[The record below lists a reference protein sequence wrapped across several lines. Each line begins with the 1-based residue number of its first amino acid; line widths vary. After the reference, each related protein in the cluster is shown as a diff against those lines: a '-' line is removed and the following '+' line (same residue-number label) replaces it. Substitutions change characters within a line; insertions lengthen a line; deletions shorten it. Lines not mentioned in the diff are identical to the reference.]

1 MRLKIE
7 DMVLFAKV
15 AETLNFSHAADELGI
30 PLSTLS
36 RRIALF
42 EKELQIP
49 LFERSTRQVC
59 LTYEGKNILVYCC
72 DIINKKNELEGYIT
86 GSYYKY
92 SGDLTV
98 VASYSTI
105 SFLIRNFIQAFSEKY
120 PDINVIFK
128 TMIDTTDDIGGDIL
142 LTGRLP
148 KNDNLMITRI
158 STVKKRFFA
167 SPAYIAQYGEPLTLQ
182 ELSTHNVLLVK
193 NAFYPELSDYYTQLE
208 MTGTLKKNTN
218 TYSDISHALDIALN
232 GKGILWA
239 PVAMVKRRVKPEALK
254 ILFDEKSIIDVFGY
268 AIYKQRFVQPNK
280 IRCFIDEL
288 KIFVQIFDAGSHR
301 E

>member
-15 AETLNFSHAADELGI
+15 AETLNFSHAADELEI

-59 LTYEGKNILVYCC
+59 LTDEGKDILIYCR
-72 DIINKKNELEGYIT
+72 DIVSKKSELEDYII
-86 GSYYKY
+86 GSYYKA
-92 SGDLTV
+92 SGDLTI

-105 SFLIRNFIQAFSEKY
+105 SFLTRNFIMEFSEKY
-120 PDINVIFK
+120 PDINIIFK
-128 TMIDTTDDIGGDIL
+128 TMIDTVDDIGGDIL
-142 LTGRLP
+142 LTTCVP

-167 SPAYIAQYGEPLTLQ
+167 SPAYIAKYGEPLTLQ
-182 ELSTHNVLLVK
+182 ELSSHNVLLVK
-193 NAFYPELSDYYTQLE
+193 NVFYPELSDYFLQLGI
-208 MTGTLKKNTN
+208 TYSIQKNTI
-218 TYSDISHALDIALN
+218 TYSDVSHALDIALS

-239 PVAMVKRRVKPEALK
+239 PITMVQRRVQPDVLK
-254 ILFDEKSIIDVFGY
+254 ALFDDKSIIDVVGY
-268 AIYKQRFVQPNK
+268 AVYKQRFVQPNK

-288 KIFVQIFDAGSHR
+288 KNFVKCFNAGDK
-301 E
+301 

>member
-15 AETLNFSHAADELGI
+15 AETLNFSHAADELDI

-59 LTYEGKNILVYCC
+59 LTDEGKDILIYCR
-72 DIINKKNELEGYIT
+72 DIVSKKSELEDYIT
-86 GSYYKY
+86 GSYYKP
-92 SGDLTV
+92 SGDLTI

-105 SFLIRNFIQAFSEKY
+105 SFLTRNFILAFSEKH
-120 PDINVIFK
+120 PDINIIFK
-128 TMIDTTDDIGGDIL
+128 TIIDSSDDIGGDIL
-142 LTGRLP
+142 LTTCVP

-158 STVKKRFFA
+158 SIIKKRFFA
-167 SPAYIAQYGEPLTLQ
+167 SPDYIAKYGEPLTLQ
-182 ELSTHNVLLVK
+182 DLSKHNVLLVK
-193 NAFYPELSDYYTQLE
+193 NTFYPELSDYFLQLGV
-208 MTGTLKKNTN
+208 TDSIQKNTI
-218 TYSDISHALDIALN
+218 TYSDVSHALDIALS

-239 PVAMVKRRVKPEALK
+239 PMTMVQRRVQPDALK
-254 ILFDEKSIIDVFGY
+254 ALFDEKSIIDVVGY
-268 AIYKQRFVQPNK
+268 AVYKQRFVQPNK

-288 KIFVQIFDAGSHR
+288 KIFVQAFDLAGK
-301 E
+301 

>member
-15 AETLNFSHAADELGI
+15 AETLNFSHAADELEI
-30 PLSTLS
+30 SLSTLS

-59 LTYEGKNILVYCC
+59 LTDEGKDILIYCR
-72 DIINKKNELEGYIT
+72 DIVSKKSELEDYII
-86 GSYYKY
+86 GSYYKA
-92 SGDLTV
+92 SGDLTI

-105 SFLIRNFIQAFSEKY
+105 SFLTRNFIMEFSEKY
-120 PDINVIFK
+120 PDINIIFK
-128 TMIDTTDDIGGDIL
+128 TMIDTVDDIGGDIL
-142 LTGRLP
+142 LTSCVP

-182 ELSTHNVLLVK
+182 ELSSHNVLLVK
-193 NAFYPELSDYYTQLE
+193 NVFYPELSDYFLQLGI
-208 MTGTLKKNTN
+208 TYSIQKNTI
-218 TYSDISHALDIALN
+218 TYSDVSHALDIALS

-239 PVAMVKRRVKPEALK
+239 PITMVQRRVQPDVLK
-254 ILFDEKSIIDVFGY
+254 ALFDDKSIIDVVGY
-268 AIYKQRFVQPNK
+268 AVYKQRFVQPNK

-288 KIFVQIFDAGSHR
+288 KNFVKCFNAGDK
-301 E
+301 